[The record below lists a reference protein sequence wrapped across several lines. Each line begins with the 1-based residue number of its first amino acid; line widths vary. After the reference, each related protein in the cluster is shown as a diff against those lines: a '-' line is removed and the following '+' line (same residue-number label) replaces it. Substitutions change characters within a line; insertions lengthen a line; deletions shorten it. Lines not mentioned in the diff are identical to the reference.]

1 MIKPR
6 FIRKG
11 ANKQLNNKSLN
22 IMKKLVKNWRVKLL
36 AFLTPE
42 PEIKSEYVDKVVY
55 LLRRDFTTTEQNEI
69 VQSITKKLADL
80 RDKDMIDMANAYDIL
95 QKDALHLKSA
105 ISF

>member
-1 MIKPR
+1 
-6 FIRKG
+6 
-11 ANKQLNNKSLN
+11 
-22 IMKKLVKNWRVKLL
+22 MKKLVQNWRVKLL

-42 PEIKSEYVDKVVY
+42 PEIKNEYVDKVVF

-80 RDKDMIDMANAYDIL
+80 RDKDMTDMANAYDVL
-95 QKDALHLKSA
+95 QKDAFHLRSA